1 MGEPATSHRLMSEL
15 ASARDDVRLFKGVRV
30 HEGDWM
36 TRMLAAVLAPL
47 LVTVAA
53 VTVYA
58 GAPTETLRVGV
69 DKALR
74 ILEDPGLKG
83 ESHVA
88 DRRKQLRD
96 IADNLFDF
104 EEMSRRT
111 LATHWQKRTPDE
123 RQQFSALFAD
133 LLENT
138 YFSQI
143 DTYSGGGTVKY
154 GAETVNGDQAT
165 VRTTIVT
172 AKGTEV
178 PADYRMH
185 QKMGKWLVYDVS
197 IEGVS
202 LVNNYRAQFN
212 SIIQR
217 NGFPDLVQKLQKKSF
232 PMPSKAAAG

>member
-1 MGEPATSHRLMSEL
+1 
-15 ASARDDVRLFKGVRV
+15 
-30 HEGDWM
+30 M
-36 TRMLAAVLAPL
+36 TRILVAVLAPL

-53 VTVYA
+53 ATAYA
-58 GAPTETLRVGV
+58 GAPTETVRAGV
-69 DKALR
+69 DKALK
-74 ILEDPGLKG
+74 ILEDPNLKG
-83 ESHVA
+83 EAHVA

-96 IADNLFDF
+96 IADSLFDF
-104 EEMSRRT
+104 DEMSRRT

-133 LLENT
+133 LLETT
-138 YFSQI
+138 YFAQI
-143 DTYSGGGTVKY
+143 DTYSGGGAVKY

-165 VRTTIVT
+165 VRTTFVT
-172 AKGTEV
+172 SKGTEI
-178 PADYRMH
+178 PAEYRMH
-185 QKMGKWLVYDVS
+185 QRSGKWLVYDVS

-217 NGFPDLVQKLQKKSF
+217 NGYPDLVQKLQKKSF